1 MKTEQSLT
9 NEPENDIFKTDTE
22 QQIDRRK
29 EQLNNPQFVDPSVL
43 RDYEKNKN
51 KRNNRNI

>member
-1 MKTEQSLT
+1 MSLK
-9 NEPENDIFKTDTE
+9 NDIFKTDTE